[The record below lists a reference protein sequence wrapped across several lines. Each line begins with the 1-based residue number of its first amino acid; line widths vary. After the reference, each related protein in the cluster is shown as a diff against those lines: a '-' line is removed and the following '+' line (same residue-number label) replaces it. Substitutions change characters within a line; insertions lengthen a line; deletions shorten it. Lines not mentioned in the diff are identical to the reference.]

1 MALDVHKWAP
11 VRGIV
16 IALTLE
22 YFCMLRILISVQF
35 REETRHLDSV
45 LGEFAFPDEFVV
57 EVWAAIGVSEQT
69 PGDSEGQGSLECCPW
84 GCKESDTTLQLNNS
98 K

>member
-1 MALDVHKWAP
+1 MSQFFPLGGQSIGA
-11 VRGIV
+11 
-16 IALTLE
+16 TLCSTTE
-22 YFCMLRILISVQF
+22 
-35 REETRHLDSV
+35 
-45 LGEFAFPDEFVV
+45 DEMV
-57 EVWAAIGVSEQT
+57 EWHHQLVGHVSEQT